1 MKTPQK
7 KSANNSRF
15 RAGATGECEAELW
28 VFTGPGILRE
38 NDAPEVHWVAAG
50 SLEEALRYMRL
61 RYADFVII
69 DARFQDMI
77 PLVCDSSSAA
87 TEFRPA

>member
-1 MKTPQK
+1 MKTPGK
-7 KSANNSRF
+7 KSAKNNRF
-15 RAGATGECEAELW
+15 RPGTTGACEAELW
-28 VFTGPGILRE
+28 TFTGPSGLLRE

-77 PLVCDSSSAA
+77 PLLSGSPLD
-87 TEFRPA
+87 